1 MFTSRSSKMIAS
13 TESKPV
19 EIAAYDGVV
28 IFSGFGR
35 DRVVLAADVA
45 ERIGY
50 YLCAA
55 AYAAT
60 NDVARTWREDV
71 YGLAEDEDT
80 GKSRAPEEPRSFET
94 PERY

>member
-1 MFTSRSSKMIAS
+1 MIAS

-60 NDVARTWREDV
+60 NNVTRTWREDV
-71 YGLAEDEDT
+71 YGLVDGQDAGE
-80 GKSRAPEEPRSFET
+80 SRVVGEPRSFQI

>member
-1 MFTSRSSKMIAS
+1 MIAS

-60 NDVARTWREDV
+60 NDVTRTWREDV
-71 YGLAEDEDT
+71 YGLVEEHGASE
-80 GKSRAPEEPRSFET
+80 GRAFEEPRSFET